1 MVVYL
6 QCWDHDHNTEF
17 GTIFKRNAWDMLKFT
32 EKLWVLY
39 KNISFLNH
47 LKVTDFLMLYHLRV
61 LTGKIYI
68 DSALPSN
75 P

>member
-1 MVVYL
+1 
-6 QCWDHDHNTEF
+6 
-17 GTIFKRNAWDMLKFT
+17 MLKFT

-47 LKVTDFLMLYHLRV
+47 LKVTDFLMLYHFRV
-61 LTGKIYI
+61 LIGKIYI